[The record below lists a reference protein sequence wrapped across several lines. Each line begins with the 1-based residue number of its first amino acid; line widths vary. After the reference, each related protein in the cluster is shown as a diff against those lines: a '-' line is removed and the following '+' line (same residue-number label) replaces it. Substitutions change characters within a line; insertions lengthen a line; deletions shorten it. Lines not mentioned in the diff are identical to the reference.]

1 MNNPT
6 YVPRPTEDPG
16 PPQWSSADLAKA
28 RAEGRNDLIVAAMN
42 AGQLRDL
49 LTGGDPAKPH
59 GADHRPGAR
68 AMTHEDAERIL
79 RNAHTDPKEN
89 I

>member
-1 MNNPT
+1 MT
-6 YVPRPTEDPG
+6 DYAPRPTEDPG
-16 PPQWSSADLAKA
+16 PPQWRSADLAKA

-49 LTGGDPAKPH
+49 LTNGDGTKH
-59 GADHRPGAR
+59 GADHTPGAR
-68 AMTHEDAERIL
+68 SMGHAEAERIM
-79 RNAHTDPKEN
+79 RNQGG